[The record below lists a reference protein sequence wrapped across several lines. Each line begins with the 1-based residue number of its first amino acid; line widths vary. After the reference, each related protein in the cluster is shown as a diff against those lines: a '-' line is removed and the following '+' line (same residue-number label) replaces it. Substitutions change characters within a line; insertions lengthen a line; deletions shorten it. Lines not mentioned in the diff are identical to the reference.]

1 MAGSL
6 LLDTQRVPLSSTPWG
21 PADELRSR
29 QLRPGPGNAP
39 DAVARNQRE
48 RLYGATVA
56 TIAQN
61 GYEATRVADILEL
74 AGVSRS
80 AFYRYFDNKL
90 ECFLATL
97 DELAEMARTQVI
109 DSYRDT
115 SRSWDDR
122 LRAVLE
128 GVIDMIVAQPAA
140 ARIWLVELYA
150 AGPEAIDRMER
161 LADQLERLAA
171 NEIDATPERSDMPVE
186 AVRAVLGGLRQVI
199 QTRLRHG
206 REDELPALA
215 PGLLDW
221 ALNYSTPPTPLRRPR
236 KPPRL
241 PIPTP
246 DPDEQ
251 RRKILAAV
259 TTLVAERG
267 YQEMTITEISQ
278 HAAVSLT
285 TFYNHFASKQAAFM
299 AAIDDGERQ
308 LVEVALPAYQ
318 NAPDWPHAA
327 RDVIHAFFAFNA
339 TQPAMAQVGGLRIF
353 SGGAEGFDRHE
364 NATGRFGAVLLAGYH
379 EHPGTSPIAA
389 EAISGA
395 VAALLYQQIRRHGA
409 ERAYEVAAIASFIA
423 LAPFVGPEEACALAN
438 EPWRPALV

>member
-1 MAGSL
+1 MVGSL
-6 LLDTQRVPLSSTPWG
+6 LDKPRVPLSMTPWG

-39 DAVARNQRE
+39 AAVARNQRE
-48 RLYGATVA
+48 RLWGAPGA
-56 TIAQN
+56 SGAQN
-61 GYEATRVADILEL
+61 GYEATRVADILQL

-80 AFYRYFDNKL
+80 AFYRHFDNKL

-97 DELAEMARTQVI
+97 DALAEITSRQVI

-115 SRSWDDR
+115 SRPWDER

-128 GVIDMIVAQPAA
+128 DVIGLITSQPAA

-161 LADQLERLAA
+161 MADQLELLAA
-171 NEIDATPERSDMPVE
+171 RAIGETPERSDMPAE
-186 AVRAVLGGLRQVI
+186 GVRAVLGGLRQVI

-215 PGLLDW
+215 PDLLDW
-221 ALNYSTPPTPLRRPR
+221 ALRYNTPPTPLRKPR

-259 TTLVAERG
+259 TELVAEHG

-278 HAAVSLT
+278 RAAVSLT
-285 TFYNHFASKQAAFM
+285 TFYNHFGSKQTAFM

-308 LVEVALPAYQ
+308 LVEVSLPAYK

-327 RDVIHAFFAFNA
+327 RDVIHMFFAFNA
-339 TQPAMAQVGGLRIF
+339 TNPAMAQLGGLRIF

-364 NATGRFGAVLLAGYH
+364 DATGRFGALLLAGYR
-379 EHPGTSPIAA
+379 EHPGTTPVAA

-395 VAALLYQQIRRHGA
+395 VASLLYQQIRRRGA
-409 ERAYEVAAIASFIA
+409 ERSYEVAAIASFIA
-423 LAPFVGPEEACALAN
+423 LAPFVGPDEACALAN
-438 EPWRPALV
+438 EPWRPALD